1 MKYIF
6 PLRNKHHGEI
16 LTLPHSWTTDKISI
30 RVIENQN
37 YAVAGFTD
45 IKMYG
50 CGPTFD
56 NSYTPILEDEYDP
69 YPDYPDYTS
78 IRPFETTTTSSDPD
92 NRYEE
97 LRIKV
102 NVLKYKQNFFR
113 HARNVLLLTQANN

>member
-1 MKYIF
+1 MKYTF

-37 YAVAGFTD
+37 YAIAGFTD
-45 IKMYG
+45 IKLYG

-56 NSYTPILEDEYDP
+56 NTYLPILEDEYDP

-78 IRPFETTTTSSDPD
+78 IRPFETSTTPRDPD
-92 NRYEE
+92 DKKYEP
-97 LRIKV
+97 LQIKV
-102 NVLKYKQNFFR
+102 TV
-113 HARNVLLLTQANN
+113 